1 MGKRANNG
9 NWVDEGLTNDHTCEN
24 VSEVKRIKNQ
34 HPKEKMVVYQERLL
48 GQLQPLRSFGDV
60 PYKWSNELHE
70 NVLDVLYGHPS
81 VPKSIYLTPP
91 YLTAE
96 PEVTHTKIDKNCG
109 FVILATDGL
118 WDFVSSGKA
127 VKIIGQHLDDVRNGI
142 PQEENGATK
151 LIRYALGRGNN
162 NKLANMLRIH
172 EKLKRNYHDDITV
185 TVIYFDEDLNDD
197 LKSKL

>member
-1 MGKRANNG
+1 MGRRTSGGHWTDAPLS
-9 NWVDEGLTNDHTCEN
+9 VDHNCEN
-24 VSEVKRIKNQ
+24 VAEVKRMKSE

-60 PYKWSNELHE
+60 PYKWSIELHQ

-81 VPKSIYLTPP
+81 VPRNIYLTPP

-96 PEVTHTKIDKNCG
+96 PEVTYTKIDNNSS

-118 WDFVSSGKA
+118 WDFVSNNKA
-127 VKIIGQHLDDVRNGI
+127 VKIVGSYLDDLKNNI
-142 PQEENGATK
+142 EHDENGATK
-151 LIRYALGRGNN
+151 LIRYALGKGSK
-162 NKLANMLRIH
+162 NKLANMLRIP
-172 EKLKRNYHDDITV
+172 ENIKRNYHDDITV
-185 TVIYFDEDLNDD
+185 TVVYFDEKYKS